1 MKILAINKFFY
12 RFGGVESHY
21 FSLIDLLEQH
31 GHEVVPFAMQHPSNM
46 ESPWA
51 RFFVSQVDYRNLKG
65 LAMFKAALRSIYSRE
80 ARLKLRK
87 LIQIVKPNISHLQH
101 IYHQITPSIMYELNK
116 NNIPIVQSLHDYKLV
131 CPNYKLY
138 IEHKNEICYRC
149 YRKRY
154 YNVILKKCINYGLG
168 ASLVAAIEAYL
179 YSVMQTYYKLVG
191 YFITPSKFLMERLL
205 EIDIPKSRISVMYNF
220 IDTKRWT
227 PVYGGEYFLFV
238 GRLVPEKGVHFL
250 LQAAAKVK
258 RVDIYIAGTGPE
270 EDQLK
275 QKATDLSNVRF
286 LGWLDPE
293 SVRVLLAG
301 ALCVVVPSIWH
312 DVAPLVIQEAYAA
325 GKPVIGTAMGGIP
338 ELIEHEQTG
347 LLVPPRD
354 PDAMAEAICRLANNP
369 KLAMQMGRA
378 ARERAE
384 TLYSPELYY
393 QRLLEI
399 YSGLTN

>member
-1 MKILAINKFFY
+1 MKILAANKFFY

-21 FSLIDLLEQH
+21 FALTDLLQRH
-31 GHEVVPFAMQHPSNM
+31 GHEVIPFAMQHPSNL

-51 RFFVSQVDYRNLKG
+51 SFFVSQVDYRNLKG
-65 LAMFKAALRSIYSRE
+65 LAMVKAALRAIYSRE

-87 LIQIVKPNISHLQH
+87 LIQTARPDISHLQH
-101 IYHQITPSIMYELNK
+101 IYHQISPSIIYELNK

-138 IEHKNEICYRC
+138 IEHKGEVCYRC

-154 YNVILKKCINYGLG
+154 YNTIFQKCINYGLG
-168 ASLVAAIEAYL
+168 ASLIAAIEAYL
-179 YSVMQTYYKLVG
+179 YSAAQTYYKFVRH
-191 YFITPSKFLMERLL
+191 FITPSKFLMERLL
-205 EIDIPKSRISVMYNF
+205 EIDIPRSRISVMYNF
-220 IDTKRWT
+220 IDTKYWT
-227 PVYGGEYFLFV
+227 PIYGGEYLLFI
-238 GRLVPEKGVHFL
+238 GRLVSEKGVHFL

-258 RVDIYIAGTGPE
+258 KVNIYIVGTGPE
-270 EDQLK
+270 EDRLR
-275 QKATDLSNVRF
+275 QKAVDLPNVRF

-293 SVRVLLAG
+293 SIKVLFSG

-338 ELIEHEQTG
+338 ELIEHEETG
-347 LLVPPRD
+347 LLIPPQD
-354 PDAMAEAICRLANNP
+354 PDALAEAICRLANNS
-369 KLAMQMGRA
+369 KLAVQMGRV
-378 ARERAE
+378 ARRRAE

-393 QRLLEI
+393 QKLLEI
-399 YSGLTN
+399 YSGLIN